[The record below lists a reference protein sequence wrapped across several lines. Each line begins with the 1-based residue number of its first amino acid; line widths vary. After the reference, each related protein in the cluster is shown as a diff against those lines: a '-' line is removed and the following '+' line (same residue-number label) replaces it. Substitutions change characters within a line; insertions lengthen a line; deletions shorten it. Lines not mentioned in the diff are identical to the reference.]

1 MGRIEATSRSS
12 PRARSSLEAIM
23 PGPCRRRISPSLR
36 SHQQCAATEF
46 TMTTWPG
53 RPYPCIGS
61 HQHGRGFQR
70 EQGRR
75 SRPGRTALDRC
86 RGARRAHA
94 SPCLHGPVR
103 GARSR
108 PYEPLAGTLASGP
121 PGLPCHRD
129 KCAIEDQSTRVGR
142 RMEGVRRPPD
152 QTCDRCG
159 PAVRAAY
166 GATASSI
173 SAALREPVLAWLAG
187 EDVLAPQPAEGN
199 RHDR

>member
-1 MGRIEATSRSS
+1 MEEVFGGSR
-12 PRARSSLEAIM
+12 A
-23 PGPCRRRISPSLR
+23 GG
-36 SHQQCAATEF
+36 
-46 TMTTWPG
+46 PG
-53 RPYPCIGS
+53 RE
-61 HQHGRGFQR
+61 
-70 EQGRR
+70 EQLWID
-75 SRPGRTALDRC
+75 AAA
-86 RGARRAHA
+86 RGALTPVHVCTIPSAAPDRERMSRWPAPWPAVRRACRA
-94 SPCLHGPVR
+94 T
-103 GARSR
+103 
-108 PYEPLAGTLASGP
+108 AG
-121 PGLPCHRD
+121 

-166 GATASSI
+166 GAAASSI